1 MKKFKDRGYK
11 KLFSHPRM
19 IEDLFNAFIKEDFVS
34 EIDFTSLKRVNN
46 SFVTDNF
53 KDREADI
60 IWKTKFKDKNAYIF
74 ILIEFQSTV
83 DKFMPLRMLTYIL
96 LFYQELL
103 KKSKTNKLPAVFP
116 VLLYNGEKKWTAPEK
131 IEDLIEMP
139 FTSIKPYIPKFKYYK
154 IAENEFEK
162 ESLEKLNNLTAQL
175 FNIENSSVNELDDV
189 ISKLLTILKT
199 EVPRELQRDFGLW
212 LRQIL
217 RIRNSDFDIGKLDEM
232 EVKPMLAEEI
242 KRFEKEVIREE
253 VRKGKLEGKIEGKI
267 EGKMEERHELARKL
281 VKMGVDIDI
290 IARATDMSESE
301 IKKMVN

>member
-19 IEDLFNAFIKEDFVS
+19 VEDLFKAFIKEDFVS
-34 EIDFTSLKRVNN
+34 EIDFSTLERVNN
-46 SFVTDNF
+46 SFVTDDF

-103 KKSKTNKLPAVFP
+103 KKSKINKLPAVFP

-131 IEDLIEMP
+131 IEDLIEKP
-139 FTSIKPYIPKFKYYK
+139 FKSIKPYIPKFKYYK

-175 FNIENSSVNELDDV
+175 FNIENSSVNELDNV
-189 ISKLLTILKT
+189 MSKLLTILKT

-212 LRQIL
+212 LRQTL

-253 VRKGKLEGKIEGKI
+253 VRKGKLEEKL
-267 EGKMEERHELARKL
+267 ELAK
-281 VKMGVDIDI
+281 KMLNEGVEVEF
-290 IARATDMSESE
+290 IAKISGLNISE
-301 IKKMVN
+301 IKKLI